1 MNMPMCSRCGKNV
14 AVVFITKIDQ
24 NNNSTQEGLCL
35 KCAKEMGLKPIDNLM
50 EQMGITDADLEA
62 LSSEISAFGDLSGLV
77 PAGNDG
83 EDLDAPHNQDE
94 EPEEDSRSR
103 FSGRNVPKRKSRR
116 MKRKRDAV
124 IKSASSSHP
133 IVRI

>member
-50 EQMGITDADLEA
+50 EQMGITDADLDA
-62 LSSEISAFGDLSGLV
+62 LAGEISAFGDLSGLV
-77 PAGNDG
+77 PAGNC
-83 EDLDAPHNQDE
+83 LLYTSCTRARC
-94 EPEEDSRSR
+94 SWMACRAR
-103 FSGRNVPKRKSRR
+103 FSPGWTNCGGLR
-116 MKRKRDAV
+116 
-124 IKSASSSHP
+124 
-133 IVRI
+133 

>member
-50 EQMGITDADLEA
+50 EQMGITDADLDA
-62 LSSEISAFGDLSGLV
+62 LAGEISAFGDLSGLV

-83 EDLDAPHNQDE
+83 EEQDAPHDRADDEDE
-94 EPEEDSRSR
+94 EKNSMPLP
-103 FSGRNVPKRKSRR
+103 F
-116 MKRKRDAV
+116 
-124 IKSASSSHP
+124 
-133 IVRI
+133 